1 MCLFFLPSN
10 IYAYAHIS
18 FYQIDSMLVS
28 ILFLWMPILIF
39 TATAY
44 DFKTKYCELNTTSQT
59 NNTIYYSNLIQV
71 LDSLASESNL
81 VNKLFLAKS
90 TGIQPDIV
98 YGLYLCRAD
107 VLPNDCRNCLLD
119 AREDINTTCPLSKVV
134 VTWRDV
140 CMLRYANYSMLSVM
154 NSATF
159 FEICNEVNISELA
172 SEQNR
177 FSQVANNLMG
187 QLSIRASNDLKKMFA
202 YDEVSYNDTEKI
214 YGYVQCT
221 PDLSGS
227 DCSKCLQESIDR
239 LRPYCFGKKGARL
252 VAASCNIRFEIYKFL
267 QFTTASS
274 DNPAKKKIP
283 SKIVAA
289 IVATF
294 SVFVVTAAICYLFI
308 VKKWFRPI
316 ASSDLQD
323 KYADESDII
332 AHESLQFEFGTIE
345 EATNNFSIENKVGEG
360 GFGEVYKGILAN
372 GQEVAVKRLSKGSRQ
387 GSLEFKNEVALLAKL
402 QHRNLVRLLG
412 FCLHAEERILI
423 YEYVPNNSLDFFLF
437 GPTNDVK
444 LDWSTRY
451 RIIGGIAR
459 GMLYLHEDSRLRIV
473 HRDLKTSNILL
484 DQEMN
489 PKISDFGIARIVCGS
504 EEQAK
509 TSRIVGTF
517 GYMSPEYAMHGHFSV
532 KSDVYSFGVLLLEII
547 SGKKNTRFFQSGY
560 TDLLC
565 FAWSKWK
572 CGEKLEI
579 LDTNMVDSS
588 SENEALR
595 CINIALLCVQED
607 DELRPSMASVVFM
620 LNSDSDALPV
630 PQHPPFVSG
639 KRSGHTTSELQES
652 VVWLTDASLITDV
665 HPR

>member
-1 MCLFFLPSN
+1 
-10 IYAYAHIS
+10 
-18 FYQIDSMLVS
+18 MLVS

-119 AREDINTTCPLSKVV
+119 ARDDINTTCPLSKAV
-134 VTWRDV
+134 VTWRDT
-140 CMLRYANYSMLSVM
+140 CMLRYANYSMVSVM

-172 SEQNR
+172 SEQHQ
-177 FSQVANNLMG
+177 FSQVANYLMG
-187 QLSIRASNDLKKMFA
+187 QLSKRASNDLKKMFA

-221 PDLSGS
+221 PDLTGS

-239 LRPYCFGKKGARL
+239 LRPYCYGKKGARL
-252 VAASCNIRFEIYKFL
+252 VAASCNVRFEIYKFL

-274 DNPAKKKIP
+274 DN
-283 SKIVAA
+283 S
-289 IVATF
+289 
-294 SVFVVTAAICYLFI
+294 
-308 VKKWFRPI
+308 
-316 ASSDLQD
+316 
-323 KYADESDII
+323 DESDII

-372 GQEVAVKRLSKGSRQ
+372 GQEIAVKRLSKGSRQ
-387 GSLEFKNEVALLAKL
+387 GSLEFKNEVVLLAKL

-547 SGKKNTRFFQSGY
+547 SGKKNTRFFQPAGY

>member
-1 MCLFFLPSN
+1 
-10 IYAYAHIS
+10 
-18 FYQIDSMLVS
+18 
-28 ILFLWMPILIF
+28 
-39 TATAY
+39 
-44 DFKTKYCELNTTSQT
+44 
-59 NNTIYYSNLIQV
+59 
-71 LDSLASESNL
+71 
-81 VNKLFLAKS
+81 
-90 TGIQPDIV
+90 
-98 YGLYLCRAD
+98 
-107 VLPNDCRNCLLD
+107 
-119 AREDINTTCPLSKVV
+119 
-134 VTWRDV
+134 
-140 CMLRYANYSMLSVM
+140 
-154 NSATF
+154 
-159 FEICNEVNISELA
+159 
-172 SEQNR
+172 
-177 FSQVANNLMG
+177 
-187 QLSIRASNDLKKMFA
+187 MFA

-239 LRPYCFGKKGARL
+239 LRPYCYGKKGARL

-274 DNPAKKKIP
+274 DNP
-283 SKIVAA
+283 
-289 IVATF
+289 
-294 SVFVVTAAICYLFI
+294 
-308 VKKWFRPI
+308 
-316 ASSDLQD
+316 
-323 KYADESDII
+323 DESDII

-459 GMLYLHEDSRLRIV
+459 GMLYLHEDSRLRFV

-565 FAWSKWK
+565 F
-572 CGEKLEI
+572 I